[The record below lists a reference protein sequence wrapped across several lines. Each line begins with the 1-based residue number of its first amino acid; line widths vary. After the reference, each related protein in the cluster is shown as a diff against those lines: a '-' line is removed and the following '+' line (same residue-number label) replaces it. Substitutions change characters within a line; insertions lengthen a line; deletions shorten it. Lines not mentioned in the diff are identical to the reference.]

1 LLLPLPLQDM
11 PEDGCSSSQPGTA
24 AVSIADRFRAAYI
37 EQAARLRDKER
48 RLWKAQQRKQLRS
61 SHALR
66 TLNAWLDEPA

>member
-1 LLLPLPLQDM
+1 
-11 PEDGCSSSQPGTA
+11 
-24 AVSIADRFRAAYI
+24 V

-48 RLWKAQQRKQLRS
+48 RLWKAQQRRQLRS